1 MKIQYKTGNVLETNE
16 LCIVHG
22 CNAQGRMGSG
32 IAVAIRTNFP
42 EAYIEYRKE
51 YETNGLQLGNVVWA
65 ESNGKLIA
73 NGITQEFY
81 GRDNKCY
88 IDYDAINKVME
99 QVHHN
104 ASTEGFGVAMPLIGA
119 GLGGGS
125 WKKIAGIIEQNF
137 TAITPVVYILDGI
150 IPTN

>member
-1 MKIQYKTGNVLETNE
+1 MKIRYKTGNALEADE
-16 LCIVHG
+16 LCILHG
-22 CNAQGRMGSG
+22 CNAQGGMGSG
-32 IAVAIRTNFP
+32 IAKAIRANFP

-51 YETNGLQLGNVVWA
+51 YETNGLQLGSIVWA

-88 IDYDAINKVME
+88 IDYNAINKVME

-104 ASTEGFGVAMPLIGA
+104 ASTEGFGVVMPLIGA

-137 TAITPVVYILDGI
+137 TDVEPVVYILDGI
-150 IPTN
+150 IPIN

>member
-1 MKIQYKTGNVLETNE
+1 MKIQYKTGNALDTNE

-32 IAVAIRTNFP
+32 IAKAIRANFP

-51 YETNGLQLGNVVWA
+51 YETNGLQLGSIVWA

-88 IDYDAINKVME
+88 IDYNAINKVME

-104 ASTEGFGVAMPLIGA
+104 AFTEGFGVAMPLIGA

-137 TAITPVVYILDGI
+137 TEIEPVVYILDGI
-150 IPTN
+150 IPEN